1 MNPFYTLLTVLL
13 IAGVPALAQQGRDT
27 IRPASTS
34 RPQENMRK
42 KMVEEL
48 GLTKKQAGEL
58 KEINKEF
65 APKIKALRTDSTVD
79 KKQKRQQVMQLM
91 KDRDEKIKGV
101 LSPEQ
106 LTKYQEMEKEQLQ
119 KRGKKGMD
127 PEAGTP

>member
-13 IAGVPALAQQGRDT
+13 ITGVPALAQQGRDT
-27 IRPASTS
+27 IRPASTT
-34 RPQENMRK
+34 RPQESKRK

-65 APKIKALRTDSTVD
+65 APKIKALRADSTMD

-91 KDRDEKIKGV
+91 KDRDDKIKGV

-106 LTKYQEMEKEQLQ
+106 QAKYQEMEKQQLQ
-119 KRGKKGMD
+119 NRRNNKED
-127 PEAGTP
+127 DSTP